1 MDPDD
6 IPVAFC
12 FIFLKRC
19 KNPTSTSFF
28 FVKPTGQ
35 VRSHLNTNINISFG
49 LFKHEFF
56 ELVIFIVQYLVVYEI
71 ILYLFDEL
79 MFMYWK
85 AYNYLRLGRQSEC
98 GEAHG
103 QDRFSCRDSV
113 ASYTA
118 TWIIFIH

>member
-6 IPVAFC
+6 IPVEFC
-12 FIFLKRC
+12 LIFLKRC
-19 KNPTSTSFF
+19 KTLQVQVFL
-28 FVKPTGQ
+28 VKPTGQ
-35 VRSHLNTNINISFG
+35 VRSHWNTNINISFG

-56 ELVIFIVQYLVVYEI
+56 ELVIFIVQYLVMYEI
-71 ILYLFDEL
+71 ILYMFDEL
-79 MFMYWK
+79 VLMYWK

-113 ASYTA
+113 TS
-118 TWIIFIH
+118 